1 MAKKPASKR
10 KSTSAQP
17 VWRRLRYWPALIAG
31 VLVAVLGGF
40 LWYQSSQ
47 AVFDSQLLQQLPK
60 DSSVAGVARLS
71 RFSADT
77 VNQVAHSTTIDSAR
91 AANLAQTLNAAGIDR
106 TALKNALGD
115 QFAFARTTR
124 GDLAIFTVAQES
136 AFADAAGRL
145 TGQLT
150 GRTAGRTSGAGAKT
164 VDLQTNSGTLKIWQ
178 GTPDGGQPDGQP
190 SVSAY
195 RRGGELYVA
204 TNPDLIVGAVRETNG
219 FTSLDQFAGVS
230 KQLPPGADAYVF
242 VNAAQLKDPPV
253 AFPLTGLAVTDHQD
267 RLRLDVRVADPA
279 VVSKSPPNTD
289 GALLPGAEAASAAV
303 EGTDVAGYL
312 HLLEEQRQ
320 ESDLPRVITLQNGI
334 AALGRTLGVDLER
347 DFLSRA
353 SGRFVYGR
361 YRTADGSEQWF
372 GVARFDSAPT
382 AADTVGQLTTL
393 LRQRV
398 TVPTRHER
406 VRTLPDG
413 TQSREIV
420 SEGNEA
426 LDISDVS
433 IEGHG
438 GNAATFPGI
447 GAVNWVTDGEYL
459 VLGSSPEAAARM
471 VRTIAH
477 PSGKPGERGTL
488 AIRAK
493 LSEVPGLFAAR
504 DGLFNWIL
512 ATQPE
517 SGSFTLSKSTGELQ
531 GAVRFKPAGR

>member
-1 MAKKPASKR
+1 MAKKPAPKR
-10 KSTSAQP
+10 KSTPPKP
-17 VWRRLRYWPALIAG
+17 VWQRLRYWPALIAG
-31 VLVAVLGGF
+31 VALAVLGGF

-47 AVFDSQLLQQLPK
+47 AVFDNQLLQQLPK

-77 VNQVAHSTTIDSAR
+77 VNQVAQSTTIDSAR
-91 AANLAQTLNAAGIDR
+91 AANLVHALNAAGIDR
-106 TALKNALGD
+106 TTLKDALGD
-115 QFAFARTTR
+115 RFAFARTSR
-124 GDLAIFTVAQES
+124 GDLAVFTVAKES

-145 TGQLT
+145 TGRT
-150 GRTAGRTSGAGAKT
+150 GGAATAKT
-164 VDLQTNSGTLKIWQ
+164 AELQTNSGVLKIWQ
-178 GTPDGGQPDGQP
+178 GTVGGGQPP
-190 SVSAY
+190 VSAY
-195 RRGGELYVA
+195 RQGGKFYVS
-204 TNPDLIVGAVRETNG
+204 TNPDLIVDAIRETNG

-230 KQLPPGADAYVF
+230 KQLAPGADAYVF
-242 VNAAQLKDPPV
+242 VNVAQSKNPPV
-253 AFPLTGLAVTDHQD
+253 AFPLMGLAVTDQKD
-267 RLRLDVRVADPA
+267 RLTLVIRVADPA
-279 VVSKSPPNTD
+279 VVSKPLPNTN
-289 GALLPGAEAASAAV
+289 GALLPGPEAAAAAL
-303 EGTDVAGYL
+303 EGTDMAGYL

-320 ESDLPRVITLQNGI
+320 ESDLPRVIALQNGI
-334 AALGRTLGVDLER
+334 AALSRTLGVDLER
-347 DFLSRA
+347 DFLSP
-353 SGRFVYGR
+353 
-361 YRTADGSEQWF
+361 ADGSFVYARYRAADGGEQWF
-372 GVARFDSAPT
+372 GAVRFDSAQT
-382 AADTVGQLTTL
+382 AQAKVGQLTAL

-406 VRTLPDG
+406 VRVLPDG

-433 IEGHG
+433 VEGHG
-438 GNAATFPGI
+438 GNAATFPGL

-477 PSGKPGERGTL
+477 PQGKLDERGSLT
-488 AIRAK
+488 IRAK
-493 LSEVPGLFAAR
+493 LSAVPGLLGSR

-531 GAVRFKPAGR
+531 GAVRFKRANR

>member
-10 KSTSAQP
+10 KSTSP
-17 VWRRLRYWPALIAG
+17 KPIWRRLRYWPALIAG
-31 VLVAVLGGF
+31 VLLLILGGF
-40 LWYQSSQ
+40 LWYQSSR

-71 RFSADT
+71 RFSPDT
-77 VNQVAHSTTIDSAR
+77 VNQVAHSTTIDPAR
-91 AANLAQTLNAAGIDR
+91 AAILVQALNAAGIDR
-106 TALKNALGD
+106 AALKAAVGD

-124 GDLAIFTVAQES
+124 GDVAIFTVAKES
-136 AFADAAGRL
+136 AFSDAAGRL
-145 TGQLT
+145 TGQ
-150 GRTAGRTSGAGAKT
+150 AGGATTAKT
-164 VDLQTNSGTLKIWQ
+164 ADLQTNSGVLKIWQ
-178 GTPDGGQPDGQP
+178 GTLAGGQPGGQP
-190 SVSAY
+190 VVSAY
-195 RRGGELYVA
+195 RQGGKFYVA
-204 TNPDLIVGAVRETNG
+204 TNPDLIVGALRETNG

-230 KQLPPGADAYVF
+230 KQLPPGADAYLF
-242 VNAAQLKDPPV
+242 VNAAQFKDPPV
-253 AFPLTGLAVTDHQD
+253 AFPLTGLAMTDQKD
-267 RLRLDVRVADPA
+267 RLKLAVRVADPA
-279 VVSKSPPNTD
+279 VVSKPPPNTD
-289 GALLPGAEAASAAV
+289 GALLPGTDAASAAV
-303 EGTDVAGYL
+303 EGTDVTGYL

-334 AALGRTLGVDLER
+334 AALNRTLGVDLEH

-353 SGRFVYGR
+353 DGRFVYAR
-361 YRTADGSEQWF
+361 YRAANGTEQWF
-372 GVARFDSAPT
+372 GAIRFDSAQT
-382 AADTVGQLTTL
+382 AQNKVAQLTSL
-393 LRQRV
+393 LRERV

-406 VRTLPDG
+406 VRVLPDG

-433 IEGHG
+433 IEGHV
-438 GNAATFPGI
+438 GNAATFPSL

-471 VRTIAH
+471 IRTIAH
-477 PSGKPGERGTL
+477 PPKPGERGTL

-493 LSEVPGLFAAR
+493 LSEVPGLLASR

-531 GAVRFKPAGR
+531 GAVRFKSAD